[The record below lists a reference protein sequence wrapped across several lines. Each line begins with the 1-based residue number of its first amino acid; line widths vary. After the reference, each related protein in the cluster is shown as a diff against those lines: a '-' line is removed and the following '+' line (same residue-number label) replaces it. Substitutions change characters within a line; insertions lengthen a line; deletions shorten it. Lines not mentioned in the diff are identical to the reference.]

1 MADLKA
7 ATFSNDNGE
16 WLARVVLALQA
27 NEPPALLLCC
37 FDETN
42 IDGASTEEDEH
53 GNQIIRPVTPWYAA
67 YISRLLQITS
77 FDIENPAISPTS
89 ALENYRLYAITDID
103 AYHNICAR
111 NSIDWDITITTFA
124 GDCDIVKLQKLI
136 TQYKGYHSTPTE
148 EILPLS
154 GWTYWSEYGGGS
166 DEHLGLFYAKD
177 ARLTDAFW
185 QRLATGQRNAFF
197 APLYSITFYDSDQEI
212 CSLPFMVAEALRQEP
227 PLLLCRFDG
236 RLAYSQWDAENW
248 EYRPD
253 TCWYAEDLN
262 KLSLVAK
269 FNHGHFEYQVFK
281 VTDSNACLRLW
292 SEKWALRSPK
302 HCLRLIVTSSS
313 LSSAWQIL
321 RSTTCPSSLPNLR
334 LGPIPAPSLWGVIIG
349 TFMPKQTTHFRLF
362 KLYTKRCS
370 KIPSAPQ
377 TSAGISFYVATNVY

>member
-16 WLARVVLALQA
+16 WLAPVVLALQA

-53 GNQIIRPVTPWYAA
+53 GDQIIRPVTPWYAA

-111 NSIDWDITITTFA
+111 NSIDWDITITTFV

-177 ARLTDAFW
+177 ARLTDALW
-185 QRLATGQRNAFF
+185 QRLATGQRDAFF

-248 EYRPD
+248 EYIPD

-292 SEKWALRSPK
+292 SEKMGTAISQALFAAD
-302 HCLRLIVTSSS
+302 CDLIV
-313 LSSAWQIL
+313 LEQRLADSAVHY
-321 RSTTCPSSLPNLR
+321 LPEQLAESATWSYTRAFPVGRDYWHFHAKTND
-334 LGPIPAPSLWGVIIG
+334 
-349 TFMPKQTTHFRLF
+349 TFQAFQTLYKTLLQDPKRT
-362 KLYTKRCS
+362 
-370 KIPSAPQ
+370 AD
-377 TSAGISFYVATNVY
+377 ISRY